1 MKLPLHH
8 RLYLRIWLAIVGTV
22 FVLALLAGWIA
33 RLELEHEHAQR
44 PGREILVRNDQGE
57 LLAQADVRPIR
68 NPGQALE
75 FQIALRDGTT
85 LLIQLPRPA
94 NRSPAVGAMRPP
106 FGFAW
111 LLALVALAVALGTY
125 PIVRRLTKRL
135 EALELGVRRWGEGDL
150 SLRLSELGHDE
161 VAALAK
167 GFNVAAHR
175 VQALLL
181 SHKALLAN
189 ASHELRSP
197 LTRIRMGLE
206 LMDAQ
211 PAAHLKDE
219 IARSI
224 QELDQL
230 IDEILLASRL
240 DASETAIGTMEPVD
254 LLALAAEEC
263 ALVGAELDARGE
275 AAGLTV
281 LGVPKLLRRL
291 LRNLL
296 DNARRHASSK
306 VSLQMRCEA
315 AELVLQVCDDG
326 PGVPANLRERIFE
339 PFYRLPGATE
349 RDGGVGLGLA
359 LVRSIAQRHG
369 GTVSC
374 EAAPAGGAVFVLR
387 LPHRSAEAA

>member
-1 MKLPLHH
+1 M
-8 RLYLRIWLAIVGTV
+8 
-22 FVLALLAGWIA
+22 
-33 RLELEHEHAQR
+33 
-44 PGREILVRNDQGE
+44 
-57 LLAQADVRPIR
+57 
-68 NPGQALE
+68 
-75 FQIALRDGTT
+75 
-85 LLIQLPRPA
+85 
-94 NRSPAVGAMRPP
+94 
-106 FGFAW
+106 
-111 LLALVALAVALGTY
+111 
-125 PIVRRLTKRL
+125 
-135 EALELGVRRWGEGDL
+135 
-150 SLRLSELGHDE
+150 
-161 VAALAK
+161 
-167 GFNVAAHR
+167 
-175 VQALLL
+175 QALLL

-206 LMDAQ
+206 LMGPQ

-263 ALVGAELDARGE
+263 ALVGAELEARGE

-296 DNARRHASSK
+296 DNARRHASAK
-306 VSLQMRCEA
+306 VSLHMCCEA
-315 AELVLQVCDDG
+315 EKLVLQVCDDG

-339 PFYRLPGATE
+339 PFYRLPGAAE

-387 LPHRSAEAA
+387 LPHRAAEAA